1 MGYWYKIVNCNDI
14 GVIDIT
20 EKQKDF
26 FNILKKIQDKAVVF
40 ALSERKEKDS
50 IEDTLYSATYD
61 VLYGFLELIDGYA
74 TDVIKLDLIDKETG
88 ISIRKNIELHD
99 VCANYLRYSY
109 HESNE

>member
-1 MGYWYKIVNCNDI
+1 MSCDGA

-26 FNILKKIQDKAVVF
+26 FNILKEIQDESVVL
-40 ALSERKEKDS
+40 ALSERKENDS
-50 IEDTLYSATYD
+50 LEDTLYSATYD
-61 VLYGFLELIDGYA
+61 ALYGFLELIDGYA

-99 VCANYLRYSY
+99 ACASYLRYSY
-109 HESNE
+109 HESNG